1 VNEGFSKFLSCI
13 VTAIAQCSLYSNE
26 HPAVAL
32 FSEKSLNF
40 LEGLFINDSVSI
52 THLAGNLIVND
63 SPVTDKGIH
72 MGNFMRR
79 LKTKGVDKI
88 IINKGVSSEEIMSFI
103 SRMASKDEVPVS
115 SDHLLVGTIQVRL
128 KASGD
133 ETSEI
138 VGANIAKVR
147 GVFQDFSRFKR
158 LDTVGL
164 EDAVLGFVSAM
175 KREAN
180 VLRMVSPVKTYSDHT
195 YVHTSNVAVLTLFQA
210 ESLDMKGE
218 SLREAGLAGLL
229 HDVGKMFV
237 SKDVLDKPGKLDEA
251 EWKEMKRHPVYG
263 AMHLCRLEDPPRLAV
278 IASYEHHLKFD
289 GSGYPGTK
297 RHAKKQHII
306 SQIVALS
313 DFFDALR
320 SERPY
325 RKAFELNPLLD
336 LIKGSAGKDFNPLL
350 VDNFISALKR
360 AGVFQS

>member
-1 VNEGFSKFLSCI
+1 MISVIRECGGKDYVRNIKPFAKNKDSKICI
-13 VTAIAQCSLYSNE
+13 EA
-26 HPAVAL
+26 
-32 FSEKSLNF
+32 
-40 LEGLFINDSVSI
+40 
-52 THLAGNLIVND
+52 
-63 SPVTDKGIH
+63 
-72 MGNFMRR
+72 
-79 LKTKGVDKI
+79 LKT
-88 IINKGVSSEEIMSFI
+88 
-103 SRMASKDEVPVS
+103 
-115 SDHLLVGTIQVRL
+115 LVHFGDREGPAYL
-128 KASGD
+128 KAYLKGDDPELKEQVANLSG
-133 ETSEI
+133 SYRI
-138 VGANIAKVR
+138 R
-147 GVFQDFSRFKR
+147 
-158 LDTVGL
+158 DTVPCLIEIL
-164 EDAVLGFVSAM
+164 EKKDIYGSDPLEKLPAIRALAKIGDPQDAVLGFVSAM

-325 RKAFELNPLLD
+325 RKAFELSPLLD

-360 AGVFQS
+360 TGVFQS